1 MRGIFSDANE
11 LTNKLFYEKKGQII
25 VSAIFGFA
33 IALMFQR
40 VCKDKKC
47 IVIKAPDMKNM
58 TSNTYK
64 FEGKCY
70 KYNTISVSCPNDTD
84 NVISS

>member
-1 MRGIFSDANE
+1 
-11 LTNKLFYEKKGQII
+11 
-25 VSAIFGFA
+25 
-33 IALMFQR
+33 MFQR

-47 IVIKAPDMKNM
+47 IVIKAPDMKDM

-70 KYNTISVSCPNDTD
+70 KYNTISVSCPNDKD